1 VSASGES
8 LPRRFGNYLLTAFLG
23 EDVLGRVYRAIRL
36 APERLFTRVR
46 ILEAPDL
53 SEDAVLD
60 AIEENGEI
68 HTFLKNPAITRG
80 VDLDAVDGTPFLAWN
95 EESGRT
101 LDEILRRVREARQNL
116 PYEHALLIVEKVATA
131 LDHAYNTT
139 VDGERTLHGL
149 VWPGFVSISDDG
161 ETRLTGF
168 GLAAGFL
175 PSLGRPRFAKE
186 IGPYLAPEEKAQGRV
201 GKNSDVYSVG
211 AILFEL
217 LAGRLPN
224 AADPLADLKTVR
236 REGIP
241 LAPEP
246 VAVMRMCLGQATERF
261 QSSGELRREL
271 GKLLFSGP
279 YAPSTFNL
287 AYFLNG
293 LFGSEIDAENEN
305 RVREAALDPDTYGP
319 PPTAAPPAAEETV
332 PPRVLTPPGAF
343 VPSRTEPAPAFLRD
357 RTPPW
362 GMGGPVA
369 RSTRP
374 LPAVPAARRGPPFAI
389 GGALLALAAIVG
401 GAWVVLRKPAPPPVV
416 ARRPV
421 PTPIPPVPTEPAAVP
436 TPVRP
441 TSAMS
446 DTQFKDEVARRVS
459 SEIKRMELDMRKAAA
474 AAAPP
479 PVKGRGAAPGGASAS
494 AAPATS
500 PASTAPSASSVS
512 APGGAKDGAG
522 RTDASKTETAG
533 SAPGKPE
540 GGGATGGR
548 AAPTSDPGRGEA
560 ERHAASASGGNG
572 TSSTS
577 TAPSATEAVIEN
589 PPKIL
594 RVIKPVYPAA
604 ALRAGLKGTVIIR
617 VSVSDA
623 GRVTDIEVLKSLPG
637 GLTDAAVIAVRSWRF
652 VPAER
657 NDVHVPGTITI
668 PIPFEP

>member
-1 VSASGES
+1 VNASNGES
-8 LPRRFGNYLLTAFLG
+8 LPRRFGVYLLTSFLG

-36 APERLFTRVR
+36 APERVFTRVR
-46 ILEAPDL
+46 IFEATDI

-101 LDEILRRVREARQNL
+101 LDGVIVRVRESRQTI
-116 PYEHALLIVEKVATA
+116 PYEHALLIAEKVATA

-139 VDGERTLHGL
+139 VDGERTVHGL

-168 GLAAGFL
+168 GLAEGFL

-186 IGPYLAPEEKAQGRV
+186 IAPYLAHEEKASGKV

-236 REGIP
+236 RDGAP

-246 VAVMRMCLGQATERF
+246 AAVLRMCLGQASDRF

-287 AYFLNG
+287 AFFLNG
-293 LFGSEIDAENEN
+293 LFGAEIDSENES
-305 RVREAALDPDTYGP
+305 RVREAALDPGGFGP
-319 PPTAAPPAAEETV
+319 APPMPEPPEPDPL
-332 PPRVLTPPGAF
+332 PPRIQTPPGY
-343 VPSRTEPAPAFLRD
+343 VQPHRPDEPAYVRD
-357 RTPPW
+357 RTPPR
-362 GMGGPVA
+362 GMPGPRV
-369 RSTRP
+369 TRP
-374 LPAVPAARRGPPFAI
+374 LSAPPPRRRVPFAI
-389 GGALLALAAIVG
+389 GGALLVLAAVVG
-401 GAWVVLRKPAPPPVV
+401 GAWVVLRRQNPPVAV
-416 ARRPV
+416 AP
-421 PTPIPPVPTEPAAVP
+421 
-436 TPVRP
+436 PVRP
-441 TSAMS
+441 TAVPVAPTEPPAPPTPVKPTNAMT

-459 SEIKRMELDMRKAAA
+459 QELKRMEQDMRKSAA
-474 AAAPP
+474 AAAPAGP
-479 PVKGRGAAPGGASAS
+479 AAAKPKGEPAAAATGRTETAATAPAAGSKTETPAS
-494 AAPATS
+494 AASAGTAGRPAPVEPTAV
-500 PASTAPSASSVS
+500 PVERDPGAGASTAPRQSPSPPSDAPAESA
-512 APGGAKDGAG
+512 
-522 RTDASKTETAG
+522 
-533 SAPGKPE
+533 
-540 GGGATGGR
+540 
-548 AAPTSDPGRGEA
+548 
-560 ERHAASASGGNG
+560 
-572 TSSTS
+572 
-577 TAPSATEAVIEN
+577 AVDT

-594 RVIKPVYPAA
+594 RIIKPVYPAV
-604 ALRAGLKGTVIIR
+604 ALRAGLKGTVILR
-617 VSVSDA
+617 VSVSET
-623 GRVTDIEVLKSLPG
+623 GRVTDIQVLKSVPG
-637 GLTDAAVIAVRSWRF
+637 GLTDSAVTAVRGWRF
-652 VPAER
+652 EAATRAGVA
-657 NDVHVPGTITI
+657 VPGVITI